1 MSNLTRRAISGSVY
15 VSLFIFAILFNEKS
29 YLILIGVFG
38 LICLWEL
45 SKLIQLKSII
55 PYLLLPISIYCTSYY
70 ISKNGILAILGIT
83 LLCAIRLIFHLY
95 DTKNKYPSSLLSKL
109 DLTIRYLIFPFSF
122 LALIPFSFGSYQSD
136 IIICILIFIWI
147 NDSFAFIV
155 GTTLGK
161 NKLFKRVSPKKTIE
175 GFLGGWL
182 FSLVAA
188 FIISKYHT
196 QSNINLLDWIL
207 LASIV
212 AVFGTIGDL
221 IESKFKRQA
230 NAKDSGTL
238 IPGHGGFLDRLDS
251 LYFVAPFVYLYLH
264 YII

>member
-1 MSNLTRRAISGSVY
+1 MSNLARRAISGFVY
-15 VSLFIFAILFNEKS
+15 VSLFIFAILFDEKS
-29 YLILIGVFG
+29 YLILIGLFG
-38 LICLWEL
+38 IICLWEL
-45 SKLIQLKSII
+45 SELIQLKNVI
-55 PYLLLPISIYCTSYY
+55 PYLLLPISLYYTSYY
-70 ISKNGILAILGIT
+70 ISENGIVAILGIT
-83 LLCAIRLIFHLY
+83 LLCSTRLIFHLY
-95 DTKNKYPSSLLSKL
+95 DTKNNYPSSLLSKL
-109 DLTIRYLIFPFSF
+109 DLTIRYIIFPFSF
-122 LALIPFSFGSYQSD
+122 LALIPFTFGSYQSE
-136 IIICILIFIWI
+136 IIICILIFIWV

-182 FSLVAA
+182 FSLIAA
-188 FIISKYHT
+188 FIISTYHT
-196 QSNINLLDWIL
+196 ESNINLLDWIL

-212 AVFGTIGDL
+212 AIFGTIGDL

-251 LYFVAPFVYLYLH
+251 LYFVAPFVYLYLN

>member
-1 MSNLTRRAISGSVY
+1 MSNLARRSISGFVY

-29 YLILIGVFG
+29 YLILIGIFG
-38 LICLWEL
+38 TICLWEL
-45 SKLIQLKSII
+45 SKLIQLKNII
-55 PYLLLPISIYCTSYY
+55 PYLLLPISIYATFYY
-70 ISKNGILAILGIT
+70 ISENAILAILGIT
-83 LLCAIRLIFHLY
+83 LLCSIRLIFHLY
-95 DTKNKYPSSLLSKL
+95 DTKNSYPSSLFSKL
-109 DLTIRYLIFPFSF
+109 DLTIRYIIFPFSF
-122 LALIPFSFGSYQSD
+122 LALIPFAFGSYQSD
-136 IIICILIFIWI
+136 IIICILIFIWV

-161 NKLFKRVSPKKTIE
+161 NKLFERVSPKKTIE
-175 GFLGGWL
+175 GFFGGWF

-196 QSNINLLDWIL
+196 ESNINLLDWIL

-212 AVFGTIGDL
+212 AFFGTIGDL

-251 LYFVAPFVYLYLH
+251 LYFVAPFVYLYLN
-264 YII
+264 YFI